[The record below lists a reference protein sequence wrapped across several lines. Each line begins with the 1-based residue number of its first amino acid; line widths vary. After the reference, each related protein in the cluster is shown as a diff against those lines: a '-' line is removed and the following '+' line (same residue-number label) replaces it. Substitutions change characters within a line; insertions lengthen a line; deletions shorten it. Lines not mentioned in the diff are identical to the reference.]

1 MRGLEARLREY
12 DGFNFPAFFTG
23 VTQKDVGLVL
33 AKDRLTVEDYLI
45 LLSPA
50 AAGRLEEM
58 ARRAQRETRRHFGR
72 TVQLFA
78 PLYVSDYCVNGC
90 VYCGFRRRAGFARRQ
105 LSLGEVAREAGIIS
119 NMGIKHILL
128 LTGEHPEKAGVAY
141 IADCVRVLKD
151 YFSSVAIEVYALTGE
166 QYEKLAAAGVDGM
179 TMYQEVYQPE
189 IYGRLHPAGPKRDY
203 LFRLNAPE
211 RACRAGMRTVT
222 VGALLGLAPWRQEA
236 FFTGLH
242 AAYLQEHY
250 PAVDLQMAPP
260 RLRPYGGSF
269 QPLSLV
275 SDADLVQYITAYRIF
290 MPHSGICL
298 STRERGEL
306 RDHLV
311 QLGVTKMSAGVS
323 TAVGGYSAAPRES
336 QFEPADGRSVEE
348 IRLMLKANGYQPVFQ
363 DWHYL
368 I

>member
-12 DGFNFPAFFTG
+12 DGFDFSYFFAR
-23 VTQKDVGLVL
+23 VSLQNVDLVL
-33 AKDRLTVEDYLI
+33 AKDRLTLEDYLI

-58 ARRAQRETRRHFGR
+58 ARRAQWETRRHFGR
-72 TVQLFA
+72 AVQLFA
-78 PLYVSDYCVNGC
+78 PLYVSDYCINTC
-90 VYCGFRRRAGFARRQ
+90 VYCGFRRRAGFARRR
-105 LSLGEVAREAGIIS
+105 LSLAEVEREAGIIS
-119 NMGIKHILL
+119 DMGIRHILL

-141 IADCVRVLKD
+141 INDCVQVLKR
-151 YFSSVAIEVYALTGE
+151 YFSSVAIEVYALTAE
-166 QYEKLAAAGVDGM
+166 QYAGLTASGVDGM

-189 IYGRLHPAGPKRDY
+189 IYRRLHPSGPKRDY

-242 AAYLQEHY
+242 AAYLQERY
-250 PAVDLQMAPP
+250 PSVDLQMAPP

-269 QPLSLV
+269 QPLSIV
-275 SDADLVQYITAYRIF
+275 GDADLVQYITAYRIF

-298 STRERGEL
+298 STRERGAL

-311 QLGVTKMSAGVS
+311 KLGVTKMSAGVS
-323 TAVGGYSAAPRES
+323 TAVGGYGADRRES
-336 QFEPADGRSVEE
+336 QFAPADGRSVEE
-348 IRLMLKANGYQPVFQ
+348 IRLALKANGYQPVFQ

-368 I
+368 T